1 MDEDFDSTKRKMTTA
16 VLITTRAA
24 PETNSF
30 QPFHEEKAQSRA
42 TNVLELLASPSP
54 NKPGEGQLQR
64 SKVNTATRE
73 ATEALLS
80 TTGITSSSEA
90 AQLLIALSER
100 TSWLLGN
107 DATAEIQ
114 RHEINERIVQSLANM
129 YDKIIKTNKHGK
141 KGGTQSLDYTNDFL
155 AFQRDDVSKR
165 TNRFKIMPYGIA
177 RVVQGPQMVDSS
189 PGTTNLKDYKGHEFK
204 AGEWFIKK

>member
-1 MDEDFDSTKRKMTTA
+1 MFILGFSLDSGIVDFLVFSHFLSYKTA
-16 VLITTRAA
+16 AI
-24 PETNSF
+24 S
-30 QPFHEEKAQSRA
+30 
-42 TNVLELLASPSP
+42 
-54 NKPGEGQLQR
+54 QLQR

-114 RHEINERIVQSLANM
+114 RHETNERIVQSLANM

-165 TNRFKIMPYGIA
+165 TNRFKIMPYGIS

-204 AGEWFIKK
+204 AGETEAMFTPGQ

>member
-1 MDEDFDSTKRKMTTA
+1 MTA

-42 TNVLELLASPSP
+42 TNVLELLASPSL

-80 TTGITSSSEA
+80 TTGIRSSSEA
-90 AQLLIALSER
+90 AQLLITLSER

-107 DATAEIQ
+107 DATAEISAV
-114 RHEINERIVQSLANM
+114 R
-129 YDKIIKTNKHGK
+129 DKRADRAISRQHVR
-141 KGGTQSLDYTNDFL
+141 QDY
-155 AFQRDDVSKR
+155 
-165 TNRFKIMPYGIA
+165 
-177 RVVQGPQMVDSS
+177 
-189 PGTTNLKDYKGHEFK
+189 
-204 AGEWFIKK
+204 